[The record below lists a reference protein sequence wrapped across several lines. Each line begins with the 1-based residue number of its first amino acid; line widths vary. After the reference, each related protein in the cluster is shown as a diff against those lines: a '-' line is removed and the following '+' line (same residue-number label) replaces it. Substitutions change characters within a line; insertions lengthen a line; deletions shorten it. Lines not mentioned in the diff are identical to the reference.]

1 MSKRKYIDFLN
12 DILTSSEKVITLV
25 KNISF
30 EDFVNNWIIIDA
42 TTRNL
47 EVLGEASKKLP
58 DEIKRNYPQIE

>member
-25 KNISF
+25 KDISF

-58 DEIKRNYPQIE
+58 DEIKRNYPRIA